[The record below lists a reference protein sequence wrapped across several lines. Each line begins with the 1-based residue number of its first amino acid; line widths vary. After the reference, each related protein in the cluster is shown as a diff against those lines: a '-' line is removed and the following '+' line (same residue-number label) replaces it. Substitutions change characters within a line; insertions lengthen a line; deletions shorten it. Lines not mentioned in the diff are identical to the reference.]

1 MKECGVNIKGAS
13 QFLETDI
20 TLQGEFLFDGS
31 LQNRITEPLRLEKTS
46 KIIKSNRQPNTTT
59 PTKQCPEVPHLH
71 VFWTP
76 PGMVTPPLPW
86 AAYSVNKLL
95 LISNLNLPG
104 AIWGH
109 FLLLYPKSVAL
120 HGVVVTE
127 AQDAALGHVKTHTVG
142 LGPLIQSVQIPL

>member
-71 VFWTP
+71 VF
-76 PGMVTPPLPW
+76 
-86 AAYSVNKLL
+86 
-95 LISNLNLPG
+95 
-104 AIWGH
+104 
-109 FLLLYPKSVAL
+109 
-120 HGVVVTE
+120 
-127 AQDAALGHVKTHTVG
+127 
-142 LGPLIQSVQIPL
+142 